1 MSKFCEICE
10 KVTVAGRRIQ
20 HHHAKGWRFKAP
32 KTKRVFK
39 PNLRDVA
46 LSIDGQT
53 IKATVCMKCY
63 KKLRAV
69 EEAHVHAETASIEAS
84 EAKAEAKKVAKAKTV
99 ASAKPKKVA
108 AKKVVETK

>member
-39 PNLRDVA
+39 PNLREVSLDVEGTA
-46 LSIDGQT
+46 L
-53 IKATVCMKCY
+53 KATVCMKCY
-63 KKLRAV
+63 KKLRSLHEEEHNHTEV
-69 EEAHVHAETASIEAS
+69 EAGTA
-84 EAKAEAKKVAKAKTV
+84 K
-99 ASAKPKKVA
+99 
-108 AKKVVETK
+108 

>member
-39 PNLRDVA
+39 PNLRSVTLDVE
-46 LSIDGQT
+46 GKT
-53 IKATVCMKCY
+53 IKASVCMKCY

-69 EEAHVHAETASIEAS
+69 EEDNHVDAE
-84 EAKAEAKKVAKAKTV
+84 
-99 ASAKPKKVA
+99 
-108 AKKVVETK
+108 

>member
-1 MSKFCEICE
+1 MSNFCEICE

-39 PNLRDVA
+39 PNLREVSLD
-46 LSIDGQT
+46 IEGQA

-69 EEAHVHAETASIEAS
+69 EAEQVHEHTE
-84 EAKAEAKKVAKAKTV
+84 VAK
-99 ASAKPKKVA
+99 
-108 AKKVVETK
+108 